1 MEKKKSTRF
10 GQLIKGTEYASYS
23 IDNEFFSDDNTFIEE
38 YKGRMKLVSCVR
50 IDKKEVGFWQTIEGK
65 LYVCDKINYDC
76 PCCIAYDKEDVNERF
91 NLGMKKGFTLVEL
104 LIVIIIVGILA
115 TVGFTQ
121 YTDVVERSRGAE
133 AKNVLGQLRSLCL
146 GFYMGK
152 DANDCTAANLGIGTG
167 TDLVPSACR
176 SSHFFSYGVATTTST
191 ATFTA
196 TRCTSSGKTPNHNTA
211 HTVTL
216 AVDFAAGTDTYTSAA
231 GY

>member
-1 MEKKKSTRF
+1 
-10 GQLIKGTEYASYS
+10 
-23 IDNEFFSDDNTFIEE
+23 
-38 YKGRMKLVSCVR
+38 MKR
-50 IDKKEVGFWQTIEGK
+50 
-65 LYVCDKINYDC
+65 
-76 PCCIAYDKEDVNERF
+76 
-91 NLGMKKGFTLVEL
+91 GFTLVEL

-133 AKNVLGQLRSLCL
+133 AKNVLGQLRSLCA

-176 SSHFFSYGVATTTST
+176 SSHYFSYGVASAASA

-196 TRCTSSGKTPNHNTA
+196 TRCTASGKAPNHGTA

-216 AVDFAAGTDTYTSAA
+216 AVDYGAGTDTYTSAA